1 LRFALRQIAALASLL
16 VGGFAV
22 LLGGFAAAA
31 AEPVDFERQI
41 AVTLARHCAECH
53 NGSDP
58 AGGLDL
64 TRHEAALKGGE
75 SGQGAIVPGKPAQSY
90 LVERIAAGEMPP
102 EGKGAR
108 VGAAELKQLEAWI
121 NAGAPWPNGRVLSA
135 FEATSESRAGRDWW
149 SFKPPERSTMPAVR
163 HADWVR
169 TPIDTFVL
177 AALEAAGLEPSA
189 QTDRATFIRRASI
202 DLLGMP
208 PTPSEIEAF
217 VADGGPDAYERL
229 VDRMLASPR
238 YGERWARHWLD
249 VVRFGESNG
258 YETNTARANAWP
270 YRDWLI
276 GALNDDL
283 PFDRFVLAQL
293 AGDQIGQDA
302 ATGYLVGGAHDI
314 VGSPDVELTLAQ
326 RMNDLDD
333 MIATTGSAFLGLSV
347 ACARCHDHKFDPIS
361 QRDYYALQAVFTGV
375 QHGERELH
383 TADTQSRDR
392 QRTELQAQLA
402 NVQRQLQS
410 VLARQQP
417 LARVA
422 DPTGSAL
429 RPPVT
434 ARLNVDRFAPLR
446 ARYIRFMVLATS
458 QLEPCLDELEVFSA
472 AEEFTNLAAAA
483 RGAKA
488 TASSVFAGGTSNLHQ
503 LSHINDGR
511 YGNSRS
517 WISAQTGGG
526 WVQIE
531 LGESAPIEC
540 VIWGR
545 DRDGAFKDRLPTRYK
560 IEVSEDG
567 AAWQTVA
574 TSDDRRPYDP
584 EATEPDPT
592 TSESVGADAAQ
603 TLQGLRGE
611 VAALSKRIERLAPRQ
626 VYAGSF
632 VQPPPTHLLYRGE
645 AMQKREP
652 VAPGGLSAVGSPL
665 ALAESTS
672 ETERRLALARWIADG
687 KNPLAARVMVNRIWQ
702 YHFGQGLVRTPSDFG
717 FNGGQ
722 ASHPA
727 LLDWLATE
735 FVAGGGRAKSL
746 HRMLM
751 LSSTYRQASAAR
763 AAPMATDATN
773 RLLWR
778 FSPRRLEAE
787 AIRDAVLATSGA
799 LDLRMGGPG
808 YDVFEP
814 NTNYVKVYVPKK
826 AFCADEW
833 RRMVYQNKPRMR
845 QDATFGEFD
854 CPDSSQTM
862 ARRNVSTTAL
872 QALNLLNGPFMIEQA
887 GLFAERLKQ
896 EAGDDRQEQIRRGF
910 WLALGREPDEDEL
923 SAAQALVAREGLL
936 VFCRALYNA
945 NEFLHVN

>member
-1 LRFALRQIAALASLL
+1 LPFALRQNAVLASLL
-16 VGGFAV
+16 LAGCTV
-22 LLGGFAAAA
+22 AA

-53 NGSDP
+53 NDSDP
-58 AGGLDL
+58 AGGLNL
-64 TRHEAALKGGE
+64 TQHDAALKGGE
-75 SGQGAIVPGKPAQSY
+75 SGQPAIVPGKSTESY
-90 LVERIAAGEMPP
+90 LIERVAAGEMPP

-121 NAGAPWPNGRVLSA
+121 DAGAPWPNGRVLSA
-135 FEATSESRAGRDWW
+135 LETTSQNRAGRDWW
-149 SFKPPERSTMPAVR
+149 SLKAVQRPPLPAVR
-163 HADWVR
+163 NARWVR
-169 TPIDTFVL
+169 TPIDAFVL

-189 QTDRATFIRRASI
+189 EADRATFIRRASF
-202 DLLGMP
+202 DLLGLP
-208 PTPSEIEAF
+208 PTQAEIVAF
-217 VADGGPDAYERL
+217 VADRAPDAYERL

-258 YETNTARANAWP
+258 YETNTARPNAWP

-283 PFDRFVLAQL
+283 PYDRFVLAQL
-293 AGDQIGQDA
+293 AGDQVGQDA
-302 ATGYLVGGAHDI
+302 ATGYLVAGAHDI

-361 QRDYYALQAVFTGV
+361 QRDYYALQAVFAGV

-383 TADTQSRDR
+383 TAGTQSRDR
-392 QRTELQAQLA
+392 ERSELQAQRA
-402 NVQRQLQS
+402 KVQRQLQS
-410 VLARQQP
+410 LLARQQP

-422 DPTGSAL
+422 NPTSSAL
-429 RPPVT
+429 RPPLT
-434 ARLNVDRFAPLR
+434 ARLNVDRFAPVR
-446 ARYIRFMVLATS
+446 ARFVRFTVLATS
-458 QLEPCLDELEVFSA
+458 QLEPCLDELEVFA
-472 AEEFTNLAAAA
+472 AGEEFTNLAAATT
-483 RGAKA
+483 GAKA

-517 WISAQTGGG
+517 WISAETGGG

-531 LGESAPIEC
+531 LGEPALIEC

-560 IEVSEDG
+560 IEASEDG
-567 AAWQTVA
+567 AAWQTMA
-574 TSDDRRPYDP
+574 TSDDRGPYDP
-584 EATEPDPT
+584 QATPPDT
-592 TSESVGADAAQ
+592 AKSESVPTDVAQ
-603 TLQGLRGE
+603 KLEALRGE
-611 VAALSKRIERLAPRQ
+611 VAALSERIERLAPQ
-626 VYAGSF
+626 QIYAGTF
-632 VQPPPTHLLYRGE
+632 VEPPPMHLLYRGE
-645 AMQKREP
+645 AMQKRKP
-652 VAPGGLSAVGSPL
+652 VAPGAVSAVGSPL
-665 ALAESTS
+665 ALAESTNDA
-672 ETERRLALARWIADG
+672 ERRLALARWIADE
-687 KNPLAARVMVNRIWQ
+687 KNPLSARVMVNRIWH

-727 LLDWLATE
+727 LLDWMATE
-735 FVAGGGRAKSL
+735 FIASGGRAKPL
-746 HRMLM
+746 HRKLM
-751 LSSTYRQASAAR
+751 LSSTYRQASTAR
-763 AAPMATDATN
+763 AAPLATDATN

-826 AFCADEW
+826 AFGADDW

-872 QALNLLNGPFMIEQA
+872 QALNLLNGPFMVEQA
-887 GLFAERLKQ
+887 GLFAERLKRD
-896 EAGDDRQEQIRRGF
+896 AGDDQQMQIRSAF

-936 VFCRALYNA
+936 AFCRALYNA
-945 NEFLHVN
+945 NEFLHLN